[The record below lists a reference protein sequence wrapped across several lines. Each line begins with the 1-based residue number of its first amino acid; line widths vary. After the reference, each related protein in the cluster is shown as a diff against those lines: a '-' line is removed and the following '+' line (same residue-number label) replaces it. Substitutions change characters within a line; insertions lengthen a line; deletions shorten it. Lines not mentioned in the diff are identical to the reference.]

1 MLAVE
6 LDGHEMEFL
15 LLAEQVPEPIRKW
28 GCVRSEVFVA
38 LAGLYDAERGLV
50 FRPVAANSTQR

>member
-1 MLAVE
+1 MD
-6 LDGHEMEFL
+6 LDGNLEEYV

-28 GCVRSEVFVA
+28 VCELSEVFVA